1 MRDAQN
7 PTLIAAEVRILCP
20 PDMMNVSFAPEG
32 DMVIKGGEQT
42 FAATAGIIET

>member
-1 MRDAQN
+1 
-7 PTLIAAEVRILCP
+7 
-20 PDMMNVSFAPEG
+20 MNVSFAPEG